1 MKGIRRP
8 RLRRASATR
17 LALELHFE
25 VLPEG
30 IEEFL
35 LAQARQVLHH
45 AVVVDD
51 FELALREADCHE
63 PVVFL
68 RSVVGGVLGLLF
80 GSHAGC
86 GCGTVMSVG
95 HIEGIHAAVEGGA
108 DTADQCVVV
117 NHPEVVTEAVFGHEV
132 IFGLAC
138 GDAAYDLIELSVVT
152 EGEENRFYV
161 GILDADVYHPVILLV
176 LAGEFVFLYD
186 S

>member
-1 MKGIRRP
+1 
-8 RLRRASATR
+8 
-17 LALELHFE
+17 
-25 VLPEG
+25 
-30 IEEFL
+30 
-35 LAQARQVLHH
+35 
-45 AVVVDD
+45 
-51 FELALREADCHE
+51 
-63 PVVFL
+63 
-68 RSVVGGVLGLLF
+68 
-80 GSHAGC
+80 
-86 GCGTVMSVG
+86 MSVG

-152 EGEENRFYV
+152 EGEEHRFYV
-161 GILDADVYHPVILLV
+161 GILDADMYHPVILLV